1 MVNGIKINRPSRTM
15 LLDRCA
21 QSEAE
26 IRSAVGVDSMSVT
39 VWDMKERGWL
49 GPAELELVGEI
60 ERINFLLNEPNEGT
74 FVQKAMLF

>member
-1 MVNGIKINRPSRTM
+1 
-15 LLDRCA
+15 
-21 QSEAE
+21 
-26 IRSAVGVDSMSVT
+26 MSIT

-60 ERINFLLNEPNEGT
+60 ERINFLLNDPNEGT